1 MMCLAIAASG
11 LLSSCSEDMPNVNFV
26 NVVTNSADFREVIAA
41 INSQTKTLAQKLDLV
56 NTTLKD
62 TNTTLAQKLELIEA
76 AVNNGV
82 DSYENLAKKLIES
95 INALN
100 ATQEAK
106 LQAIYDIIKSNAAT
120 LEAKLADIEAA
131 INAGIGTYKEYA
143 EKLIESINAMN
154 KTQAEK
160 LQAICDILASN
171 NATLAQKLADIE
183 AAINAG
189 IGTYEEL
196 AKALIASINALN
208 LSQAEKLQAI
218 YDILNSEFAT
228 LSQKVAD
235 VAAAIEAGFISD
247 KAAIEAL
254 NKAIVDAL
262 ADNSRDLN
270 AKLADIKTAIEAINT
285 SIGTGFTLERDA
297 LTALST
303 KLLEVIASNANSEAE
318 KLNLLADAI
327 EALTGNLEEADL
339 ALLDLLK
346 QLKEAIEARTDYS
359 GIIAAIRSLLPY
371 PEAEYVD
378 LGLSVKWAK
387 WNVGAKSETDYGSYF
402 AWGETTPKEDYNM
415 DTYKWAKYDKDSGS
429 YVMTKYNSTDGLKT
443 LEPEDDAATA
453 NWGYDWRIPTWDEC
467 AELMDNCK
475 WTWTTKNGVNGY
487 TVTSKENGNSIFLPA
502 AGCCI
507 GADLENVGVSSSYWS
522 LSLTEVS
529 DSGTAYGIYFN
540 SSLIGTLY
548 GYRYYGNPIRPVL
561 NK

>member
-1 MMCLAIAASG
+1 MMCLAFAASG
-11 LLSSCSEDMPNVNFV
+11 MLSSCSEDMPNVNFV

-131 INAGIGTYKEYA
+131 INAGIGTY
-143 EKLIESINAMN
+143 
-154 KTQAEK
+154 
-160 LQAICDILASN
+160 
-171 NATLAQKLADIE
+171 
-183 AAINAG
+183 
-189 IGTYEEL
+189 EEL

-218 YDILNSEFAT
+218 YDILNSEFAS

-235 VAAAIEAGFISD
+235 VAAAIEAGFINSE
-247 KAAIEAL
+247 AAIEAL

-285 SIGTGFTLERDA
+285 SIGNGFTLERNA
-297 LTALST
+297 LTALNNA
-303 KLLEVIASNANSEAE
+303 LLEVIASNANSEAE

-346 QLKEAIEARTDYS
+346 QLKEAVEARTDYS
-359 GIIAAIRSLLPY
+359 GIIEAIYSLLHR
-371 PEAEYVD
+371 AVD
-378 LGLSVKWAK
+378 LGLPSGTLWATC
-387 WNVGAKSETDYGSYF
+387 NVGAKSETDYGDKF
-402 AWGETTPKEDYNM
+402 AWGETAPKTEYTEEN
-415 DTYKWAKYDKDSGS
+415 YKWGKYVSADPDYG
-429 YVMTKYNSTDGLKT
+429 MTKYNTKDHLTILK
-443 LEPEDDAATA
+443 PEDDAATA
-453 NWGYDWRIPTWDEC
+453 NWGDDWRTPTEDEFE
-467 AELMDNCK
+467 ELYKNCD
-475 WTWTTKNGVNGY
+475 WTWTTKKDAKGNDVNGY
-487 TVTSKENGNSIFLPA
+487 TVTSKENSNSIFLPA
-502 AGCCI
+502 TSFSGEI
-507 GADLENVGVSSSYWS
+507 GWYDNYWSSS
-522 LSLTEVS
+522 LSYRVS
-529 DSGTAYGIYFN
+529 WTYALFF
-540 SSLIGTLY
+540 SSDWIQPHRSDLSRDY
-548 GYRYYGNPIRPVL
+548 GYSVRPVL